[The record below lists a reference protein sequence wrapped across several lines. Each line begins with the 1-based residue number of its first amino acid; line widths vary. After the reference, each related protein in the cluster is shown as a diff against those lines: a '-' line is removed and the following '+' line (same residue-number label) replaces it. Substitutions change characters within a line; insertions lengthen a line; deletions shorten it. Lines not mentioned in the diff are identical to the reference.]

1 MEVDRDSDVSR
12 LEQETGYFELG
23 MFTDAWELIETLLPD
38 EKTEAPVLDL
48 RLRILTALSQWDLG
62 EHIASL
68 LIHAGEAEKKT
79 VARFYH
85 AHARSLYESAR
96 YDDAR
101 EAVRHAVEAWRGI
114 QKELSDD
121 DLKALFRT

>member
-62 EHIASL
+62 EHIASIL
-68 LIHAGEAEKKT
+68 LSGGEESRKAI
-79 VARFYH
+79 ARFH
-85 AHARSLYESAR
+85 HARARALWQSGDYDSAR
-96 YDDAR
+96 DHFR
-101 EAVRHAVEAWRGI
+101 LAVEAWRGI

-121 DLKALFRT
+121 DLNALLVD